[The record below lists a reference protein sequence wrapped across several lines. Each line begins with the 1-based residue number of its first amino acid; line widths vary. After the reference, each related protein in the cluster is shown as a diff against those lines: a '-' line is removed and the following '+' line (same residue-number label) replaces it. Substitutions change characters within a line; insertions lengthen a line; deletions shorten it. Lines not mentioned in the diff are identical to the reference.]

1 MYLQIFNTKNCI
13 LYKISASGL
22 FLKKSYKFR
31 KFQSQYSYKIYIM
44 SADLKEMVEM
54 AAAVPQNKITIRI
67 LFTYI
72 WWICGQALGS

>member
-1 MYLQIFNTKNCI
+1 
-13 LYKISASGL
+13 
-22 FLKKSYKFR
+22 
-31 KFQSQYSYKIYIM
+31 M

-72 WWICGQALGS
+72 